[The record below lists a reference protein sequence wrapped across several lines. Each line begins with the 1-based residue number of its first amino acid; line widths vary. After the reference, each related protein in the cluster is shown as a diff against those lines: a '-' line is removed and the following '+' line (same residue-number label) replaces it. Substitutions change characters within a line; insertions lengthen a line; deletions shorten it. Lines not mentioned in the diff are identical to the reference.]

1 MEERKQDPA
10 PGSGSALK
18 IEGRSGALTGMS
30 FRLQGK
36 WLHIGQD
43 PQCDIVVAASDVSP
57 EHAAVK
63 ALDDVAEI
71 RDLGSRDGTF
81 VNGERI
87 TRRTLIEPGD
97 EFRVGPAVFAVLAV
111 ETAGAAAA
119 AASAVAGPLA
129 DADET
134 PAGST
139 PDASQAPS
147 ATVAPSGAKAAGDAA
162 GKPGWWGRRN
172 SMTKVAMLLVP
183 LLVVGGVVV
192 AILAAGGSSGPLSES
207 EIVEA
212 AKPSTL
218 LVVGRSRGVS
228 PISGTANS
236 IVGSGS
242 AWVYDAENGLIVTN
256 AHVVVDAS
264 TVVAG
269 FDSTSLTHATI
280 VGVDARDDLAV
291 LRVSPGDLPNL
302 TTLPMA
308 EADGIEQGESVYAL
322 GFPGNGRTEEN
333 FLKTPFQA
341 TAGTLSSLEDEATVS
356 YDAFDQEAVHGEP
369 ATNAGLLLTG
379 LYQTDAAVNP
389 GNSGG
394 PLVNDHGELVG
405 VNVAGGGGESQ
416 NDAISIKTV
425 RSIVPE
431 LAKGKS
437 IAWLGLGVSALSPG
451 LAACGNEPDFCL
463 ESETEG
469 EEEERIYQNKG
480 LKGGMLVSAVTRDT
494 PVDQETDFSELL
506 STASRKGYYVLIT
519 SINNQPVTTQ
529 QQYINLVGQIT
540 SGQQVEMVHYDVTT
554 EDVNQGPYVD
564 TVHAP

>member
-1 MEERKQDPA
+1 MEERGQDPA
-10 PGSGSALK
+10 PGSGPGLK
-18 IEGRSGALTGMS
+18 IEARSGGLAGMS
-30 FRLQGK
+30 FRLGDK

-71 RDLGSRDGTF
+71 RDLGSRGGTF

-97 EFRVGPAVFAVLAV
+97 ELRVGPAVFAVVPMEA
-111 ETAGAAAA
+111 AGAAAVA
-119 AASAVAGPLA
+119 PTAVAGPRG
-129 DADET
+129 DAGER
-134 PAGST
+134 PEGRT
-139 PDASQAPS
+139 PDASRTPS
-147 ATVAPSGAKAAGDAA
+147 ATVAGTGAEATGDA

-172 SMTKVAMLLVP
+172 TVTKVAMVLVP
-183 LLVVGGVVV
+183 LLVVAGVVV
-192 AILAAGGSSGPLSES
+192 AIVAAGGSSGPLTES

-242 AWVYDAENGLIVTN
+242 AWVYNAEDGLIVTN

-369 ATNAGLLLTG
+369 ATNAGLLLSG

-416 NDAISIKTV
+416 NDAISIKTI

-469 EEEERIYQNKG
+469 EEEERTYENKD

-554 EDVNQGPYVD
+554 EAVNQGPYLD
-564 TVHAP
+564 TIHAP

>member
-1 MEERKQDPA
+1 MEEQRHEPPA
-10 PGSGSALK
+10 APSPGLQ
-18 IEGRSGALTGMS
+18 IEARSGGLAGSTYPLGE
-30 FRLQGK
+30 R
-36 WLHIGQD
+36 WLHVGQD
-43 PQCDIVVAASDVSP
+43 PQCDIVLSGSDVAP

-63 ALDDVAEI
+63 GLDDVAEI

-87 TRRTLIEPGD
+87 TRRTLLEPGD
-97 EFRVGPAVFAVLAV
+97 EFRVGSTVFAVV
-111 ETAGAAAA
+111 PMPAGAAASAPVAGLA
-119 AASAVAGPLA
+119 AAGTEPAAAVAG
-129 DADET
+129 DGGD
-134 PAGST
+134 G
-139 PDASQAPS
+139 DGGAP
-147 ATVAPSGAKAAGDAA
+147 T
-162 GKPGWWGRRN
+162 PGWWSRRN
-172 SMTKVAMLLVP
+172 TLTKVAMVAVP
-183 LLVVGGVVV
+183 LLVVAGVVV
-192 AILAAGGSSGPLSES
+192 AIVASGGSSGPLSES
-207 EIVEA
+207 EIVET

-242 AWVYDAENGLIVTN
+242 AWVYDAERGLIVTN

-291 LRVSPGDLPNL
+291 LRVSPGDLPGL

-308 EADGIEQGESVYAL
+308 EPENVEQGETVYAL
-322 GFPGNGRTEEN
+322 GFPGNGQTEEN

-341 TAGTLSSLEDEATVS
+341 TAGTLSSLEDESTVS
-356 YDAFDQEAVHGEP
+356 YDAFEQEAVHGEP
-369 ATNAGLLLTG
+369 NTNSGLLLTG

-394 PLVNDHGELVG
+394 PLVNDEGELVG
-405 VNVAGGGGESQ
+405 VNVAGGAGESQ
-416 NDAISIKTV
+416 NDAISVKTV
-425 RSIVPE
+425 REIVPQ
-431 LAKGKS
+431 LADGKS
-437 IAWLGLGVSALSPG
+437 IAWLGLGLSGLSEG

-469 EEEERIYQNKG
+469 EEEGRTYTNRG

-494 PVDQETDFSELL
+494 PVDQETDLSELL
-506 STASRKGYYVLIT
+506 STASRNGYYVLIT

-529 QQYINLVGQIT
+529 QQYINLAGQLT
-540 SGQQVEMVHYDVTT
+540 SGQQVEIVHYDVTT
-554 EDVNQGPYVD
+554 EDVNQGPYLD
-564 TVHAP
+564 TIHAP

>member
-1 MEERKQDPA
+1 MEEQRQEPPA
-10 PGSGSALK
+10 ESSPRLQIEARAGGLSGSTYPLG
-18 IEGRSGALTGMS
+18 ER
-30 FRLQGK
+30 
-36 WLHIGQD
+36 WLHLGQD
-43 PQCDIVVAASDVSP
+43 PQCDIVLSGPDVEP

-63 ALDDVAEI
+63 GLDDIAEI
-71 RDLGSRDGTF
+71 RDLGSRSGTF

-87 TRRTLIEPGD
+87 TRRTLLEPGD
-97 EFRVGPAVFAVLAV
+97 EFRVGSTVFAVV
-111 ETAGAAAA
+111 PMPVTA
-119 AASAVAGPLA
+119 AASAPVAEPVAGNGGG
-129 DADET
+129 
-134 PAGST
+134 AGEGGGG
-139 PDASQAPS
+139 ASAS
-147 ATVAPSGAKAAGDAA
+147 
-162 GKPGWWGRRN
+162 GWWRRRN
-172 SMTKVAMLLVP
+172 TLTKVAVVLVP
-183 LLVVGGVVV
+183 LLVVAGVVV
-192 AILAAGGSSGPLSES
+192 AIAASGGSSGPLSES

-242 AWVYDAENGLIVTN
+242 AWVYDAERGLIVTN

-308 EADGIEQGESVYAL
+308 EPDGVEQGETVYAL
-322 GFPGNGRTEEN
+322 GFPGNGQTEEN

-341 TAGTLSSLEDEATVS
+341 TAGTLSSLEDESTVS

-369 ATNAGLLLTG
+369 NTNSGLLLTG

-394 PLVNDHGELVG
+394 PLVNDEGELVG

-416 NDAISIKTV
+416 NDAISIKTI
-425 RSIVPE
+425 REIVPQ
-431 LAKGKS
+431 LADGKS
-437 IAWLGLGVSALSPG
+437 IAWLGLGLSALSTG

-469 EEEERIYQNKG
+469 EEEGRTYTNRG

-494 PVDQETDFSELL
+494 PVDQETDLSELL
-506 STASRKGYYVLIT
+506 STASRNGYYVLIT

-529 QQYINLVGQIT
+529 QQYINLAGQLT
-540 SGQQVEMVHYDVTT
+540 SGQQVEIVHYDVTT
-554 EDVNQGPYVD
+554 EDVNQGPYLD
-564 TVHAP
+564 TIHAP